1 MLKVVVCVSGGGTN
15 LQAIIDAM
23 EAGKITNAE
32 IKAVISNNAGAK
44 ALDRAAKH
52 GIEGICFSPKS
63 FASREAFNEAFTEKM
78 KELAPDL
85 IVLAGF
91 SNSGKSTSL
100 KYLDPTETFIV
111 SCTNKQLQIPGFRKK
126 YKKVTI
132 EDKKLV
138 GNWLVSNSYEKINK
152 ILDIVNKTRPDV
164 KIVVIDD
171 INYCSSGEIM
181 DNALV
186 KGYEKFTMQ
195 AKNYYDL
202 ITNAGE
208 LRDDLTVVFISHII
222 NDGTDIDPQYKL
234 YSSGKM
240 LDKTVNIDGLF
251 SYIIYSERYI
261 DEATGE
267 VGYRFKTRT
276 DGNDTCRS
284 VAGCFSEKY
293 IEPNMQTI
301 IDTINKFEEGEE

>member
-1 MLKVVVCVSGGGTN
+1 MAN
-15 LQAIIDAM
+15 
-23 EAGKITNAE
+23 
-32 IKAVISNNAGAK
+32 
-44 ALDRAAKH
+44 
-52 GIEGICFSPKS
+52 
-63 FASREAFNEAFTEKM
+63 
-78 KELAPDL
+78 L

-100 KYLDPTETFIV
+100 KYLDSNETFIV

-126 YKKVTI
+126 YKKVAI

-138 GNWLVSNSYEKINK
+138 GNWLVSNSYEKIHK
-152 ILDIVNKTRPDV
+152 ILDIVNRTRPDI
-164 KIVVIDD
+164 KTVVIDD
-171 INYCSSGEIM
+171 INYCLSGEIM

-202 ITNAGE
+202 ITSAGE

-222 NDGTDIDPQYKL
+222 NDGTDIDPQYKM

>member
-1 MLKVVVCVSGGGTN
+1 MAN
-15 LQAIIDAM
+15 
-23 EAGKITNAE
+23 
-32 IKAVISNNAGAK
+32 
-44 ALDRAAKH
+44 
-52 GIEGICFSPKS
+52 
-63 FASREAFNEAFTEKM
+63 
-78 KELAPDL
+78 L

-100 KYLDPTETFIV
+100 KYLDHSETFIV

-126 YKKVTI
+126 YKKVAI

-138 GNWLVSNSYEKINK
+138 GNWLVSNSYEKIHK
-152 ILDIVNKTRPDV
+152 ILDIVNRTRPDI
-164 KIVVIDD
+164 KTVVIDD
-171 INYCSSGEIM
+171 INYCLSGEIM

-202 ITNAGE
+202 ITSAGE

-222 NDGTDIDPQYKL
+222 NDGTDIDPQYKM

-284 VAGCFSEKY
+284 VSGCFSEKY

>member
-1 MLKVVVCVSGGGTN
+1 MAN
-15 LQAIIDAM
+15 
-23 EAGKITNAE
+23 
-32 IKAVISNNAGAK
+32 
-44 ALDRAAKH
+44 
-52 GIEGICFSPKS
+52 
-63 FASREAFNEAFTEKM
+63 
-78 KELAPDL
+78 L

-100 KYLDPTETFIV
+100 KYLDHSETFIV

-126 YKKVTI
+126 YKKVAI

-138 GNWLVSNSYEKINK
+138 GNWLVSNSYEKIHK
-152 ILDIVNKTRPDV
+152 ILDIVNRTRPDI
-164 KIVVIDD
+164 KTVVIDD
-171 INYCSSGEIM
+171 INYCLSGEIM

-202 ITNAGE
+202 ITSAGE

-222 NDGTDIDPQYKL
+222 NDGTDIDPQYKM

-301 IDTINKFEEGEE
+301 IDTMNKFEEGEE